1 MDCDNC
7 IKENNNEQLIEP
19 NNVAAPPQ
27 PRMQVE
33 VQLSKPKR
41 GKGRPKKY
49 DVPAKQKFNEMKYF
63 TDYYRS
69 HKDIKVECPVCKE
82 MVMKYT
88 IQRHKRTQKCLSHIR
103 P

>member
-19 NNVAAPPQ
+19 NNL
-27 PRMQVE
+27 E